1 MMFDG
6 LGSSAGHIKGGRIR
20 ALMVSGSKR
29 NPALPDVP
37 CAAEVG
43 LPEYTVT
50 TWYGLWAP
58 KGTPADAQARIIE
71 EVRKAVQSD
80 ELKAV
85 WANQGAEF
93 PNLNQQQ
100 FAALVGSEIKRWA
113 TVVKVSGARID

>member
-1 MMFDG
+1 M
-6 LGSSAGHIKGGRIR
+6 
-20 ALMVSGSKR
+20 
-29 NPALPDVP
+29 
-37 CAAEVG
+37 
-43 LPEYTVT
+43 
-50 TWYGLWAP
+50 
-58 KGTPADAQARIIE
+58 ARIIE